1 MPLDL
6 EDYKHAEYNSG
17 LPDEAQLIAMQHSNP
32 DKIAARLLE
41 ATFVGSEIGTGKA
54 WLGHMQRL
62 GVAAVSAPEM
72 GAFQNFS
79 AALSNTPAAS
89 FQNLAG
95 GAMDCVA
102 SNGDDCGDFIVD
114 EMLSQVS
121 GYFTQA
127 MTSIPIIGW
136 IVEWAATLVQ
146 VGYTIWTEAQGEPP
160 TQLAPLQVSA
170 KADQDDGRE
179 LVNLMGTD
187 DWTNIWMPEHNASA
201 GGWLQAPEVGY
212 PLGPGGTEVHYGWR
226 LWMAETPF
234 QEGSAGGSVNWT
246 GGFGFLPGRAAM
258 ARQWQIR
265 GTQASTGNSRLD
277 RILKALNLPIS
288 HGTGDA
294 SEVGKFTTYGMEYYL
309 PSVGNLATTAWAQV
323 NKVSGAMYKVDTH
336 RLANAWYDYWMLWRA
351 ALGYYTD
358 RGEDVPARI
367 ILGILGGNK
376 FGDEFADWPMG
387 MSQGQMVEV
396 IPEKYRTLI
405 RGTVQEYGK
414 EISGY
419 LPHDPP
425 DCVNPGPNNPDCGG
439 GPFTYRKKKFV
450 IGDGLTMGVDQ
461 WGITLRFLD
470 NLYDRQAYGV
480 RTLQCAYLTGNE
492 PGLQGQGSNLFQ
504 LWKNMR
510 NLLLEH
516 SSLGSVDFDRVPKED
531 YTGTG
536 EWRAEAIQRKISGT
550 FSIAPNVQE
559 TIEAEPILKDLKQ
572 TPMLAPSPGPWG
584 AGGFLNRMSTA
595 PQETK
600 PAYVNLGG
608 QAVTAR
614 GLTASEVEAEEMGIA
629 PLLIGGAAAAALY
642 AMLRK

>member
-1 MPLDL
+1 MLDL
-6 EDYKHAEYNSG
+6 EDYKHAKYNSG
-17 LPDEAQLIAMQHSNP
+17 LPDEAQLIADQHKNP

-41 ATFVGSEIGTGKA
+41 STFVGTEIGTGKA

-72 GAFQNFS
+72 GAFENFS
-79 AALSNTPAAS
+79 AALSNTPASS
-89 FQNLAG
+89 FLNLAG
-95 GAMDCVA
+95 GAMDCVS
-102 SNGDDCGDFIVD
+102 SNGNQCGDFILD

-121 GYFTQA
+121 SYFSQA
-127 MTSIPIIGW
+127 MTAVPVIGW
-136 IVEWAATLVQ
+136 VVEWAATLVQ
-146 VGYTIWTEAQGEPP
+146 VGYTVWLEAQGEPP
-160 TQLAPLQVSA
+160 TQVAPLQVSVA
-170 KADQDDGRE
+170 ADTAAGNE
-179 LVNLMGTD
+179 LVSIMGTD

-201 GGWLQAPEVGY
+201 GGWLQSPEVGY
-212 PLGPGGTEVHYGWR
+212 PLGPEGTEIHYGWR
-226 LWMAETPF
+226 LWMGESPF
-234 QEGSAGGSVNWT
+234 VEGSAGGQVNWT
-246 GGFGFLPGRAAM
+246 GGLGFLPGRAAM

-277 RILKALNLPIS
+277 KILAALNLPVS

-294 SEVGKFTTYGMEYYL
+294 SEIGKYTTYGEEYYL

-323 NKVSGAMYKVDTH
+323 NKVSGAMYRVDTR
-336 RLANAWYDYWMLWRA
+336 RLAQAWYDYWMLWRA
-351 ALGYYTD
+351 AATHFTQL
-358 RGEDVPARI
+358 GEDVPARI

-376 FGDEFADWPMG
+376 MGDEFADWPMA
-387 MSQGQMVEV
+387 MSQGQMVKV
-396 IPEKYRTLI
+396 IPEKYRVLLN
-405 RGTVQEYGK
+405 GTIQEYGEK
-414 EISGY
+414 ISGF
-419 LPHDPP
+419 LPTDPP
-425 DCVNPGPNNPDCGG
+425 GCTLGASGCSG

-450 IGDGLTMGVDQ
+450 IGDGFTQSVDQ

-492 PGLQGQGSNLFQ
+492 PGLQGQGSNLFT

-550 FSIAPNVQE
+550 LVAAPNVQE
-559 TIEAEPILKDLKQ
+559 AEVEPILKGLKQ
-572 TPMLAPSPGPWG
+572 TPMLAPGFAWG
-584 AGGFLNRMSTA
+584 AGGFLNRMSKA
-595 PQETK
+595 PAIRK

-608 QAVTAR
+608 QMVTAQ
-614 GLTASEVEAEEMGIA
+614 GLTASQVEEQGSMA

-642 AMLRK
+642 AVLRK